1 MRYECGQINVVLLF
15 VEIALIEEGDLNIMV
30 NFAAEDEKKKKKP
43 RVIRVTAMLQIK
55 ITVQFEGLKPLKL
68 LRELNRGNQ
77 WHYE

>member
-43 RVIRVTAMLQIK
+43 
-55 ITVQFEGLKPLKL
+55 E
-68 LRELNRGNQ
+68 
-77 WHYE
+77 